1 VNPGNLEVRIV
12 IDHTFTD
19 PVCDCCVGFLK
30 FKVEGEKP
38 RVETA
43 APAGKVPQSGHD
55 CFWHCIT

>member
-30 FKVEGEKP
+30 FKVEEGKAQG
-38 RVETA
+38 RDSG
-43 APAGKVPQSGHD
+43 AGG
-55 CFWHCIT
+55 